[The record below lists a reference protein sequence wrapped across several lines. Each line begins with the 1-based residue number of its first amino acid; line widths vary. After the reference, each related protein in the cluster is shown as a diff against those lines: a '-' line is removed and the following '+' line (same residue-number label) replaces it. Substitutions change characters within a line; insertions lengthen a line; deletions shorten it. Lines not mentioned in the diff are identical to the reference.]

1 MQLRGNLKEEERK
14 HQTMLVPDVQR
25 DNYSINVFI
34 KGQQDGSVG
43 KVTVVQSLVT

>member
-34 KGQQDGSVG
+34 RANKM
-43 KVTVVQSLVT
+43 VQWVKLPWYKAW

>member
-14 HQTMLVPDVQR
+14 HQMMLASDAQR

-43 KVTVVQSLVT
+43 KVPVVQAW